1 MFSPKSKAPPNPFKQ
16 TENKGMFG
24 GLLSRK
30 TEKYKKR
37 DDMELKP
44 RDRAFSETDNN
55 DVNNEIKIVGGALG
69 PRPTTTTN

>member
-16 TENKGMFG
+16 QTESKGMFG

-30 TEKYKKR
+30 TEKYKNKN
-37 DDMELKP
+37 DIEHMP

-55 DVNNEIKIVGGALG
+55 EIKIVGPRAPAAAL
-69 PRPTTTTN
+69 TTKN